1 MRIRIPRRI
10 VLLGVLLTALALVS
24 TSALP
29 TYAKPIYWN
38 DPDNPNGPITGDGDG
53 TVVKAR
59 AFSTTTTSSTLT
71 RTDRTTSMGA
81 RVWRG
86 YLVALRLGYGWR
98 FIW

>member
-10 VLLGVLLTALALVS
+10 VLLGILLTALVLVS

-29 TYAKPIYWN
+29 TYAKPTFWI
-38 DPDNPNGPITGDGDG
+38 DPNNPDGPAHGDGDG
-53 TVVKAR
+53 SVVKASGMSSAATSPTLMR
-59 AFSTTTTSSTLT
+59 TGSATSTGTSL
-71 RTDRTTSMGA
+71 
-81 RVWRG
+81 WKG